1 MSNELDRM
9 LADNQ
14 NSTRMNQAKQIAKI
28 TAEVAMLAVGG
39 AGKKALSKAAG
50 SLKPALST
58 GAKAGYD
65 TLGKRV
71 FNKAKLVLKE
81 GAPALKKGAK
91 MVGKVGLE
99 QGKSKVE
106 DKIKEQLPAE
116 VQQVLEL
123 KEKIDKV
130 KGILGSFEG
139 AITRGSNGKIDAA
152 AKVVLGEGDLTHG
165 VIGYTDKVLKAAE
178 GKPNAYALKVIE
190 GGQKQLDHM
199 IGQTTKD
206 LLKDTAKMLESAKKD
221 IDEEVKDDWES
232 GSEIA
237 IREMRKA

>member
-1 MSNELDRM
+1 MNDLDRM

-14 NSTRMNQAKQIAKI
+14 NSTRMNQAKLIAKT

-58 GAKAGYD
+58 GAKTGYD
-65 TLGKRV
+65 TLGKTV
-71 FNKAKLVLKE
+71 LNKAKLVLKE
-81 GAPALKKGAK
+81 GSKKLVPALKKGSE

-165 VIGYTDKVLKAAE
+165 VIGYADKVLKAAE
-178 GKPNAYALKVIE
+178 GKPKNYALKVIAE
-190 GGQKQLDHM
+190 GEKQLDHM

-206 LLKDTAKMLESAKKD
+206 LLKDTAKMLESAKED
-221 IDEEVKDDWES
+221 AESDDRSEE
-232 GSEIA
+232 A
-237 IREMRKA
+237 IKKMREA